1 MERIM
6 YKNIYAQLQLR
17 KWIWLQTITNKNIR
31 NKIKLYLCFICY
43 RNSMLTWNIVGKYLG
58 VSLFFATRICKYAI
72 SCSTERSSNL
82 ALFLKMQITKRYR
95 KSYFNTMAITL
106 TISCVYINMKHTA
119 QPARETDSNLVISFT
134 GRNNAIVQV
143 YNDLR
148 LTLDLFILTKIRLR
162 NVGQL
167 SIDSSISHHAIGSLD
182 AILHGMMPNVFV

>member
-1 MERIM
+1 
-6 YKNIYAQLQLR
+6 
-17 KWIWLQTITNKNIR
+17 
-31 NKIKLYLCFICY
+31 
-43 RNSMLTWNIVGKYLG
+43 
-58 VSLFFATRICKYAI
+58 
-72 SCSTERSSNL
+72 
-82 ALFLKMQITKRYR
+82 MQITKRYR

-106 TISCVYINMKHTA
+106 TFSCVYINMKHTA

-148 LTLDLFILTKIRLR
+148 LTLDLFILTKVRLR

-182 AILHGMMPNVFV
+182 AILHGMMPNVSVWISGNIYPGWDLGWNFVLTQHSVCWRSMVASFLASKIHPGNSERKNHREWFAWLTNN